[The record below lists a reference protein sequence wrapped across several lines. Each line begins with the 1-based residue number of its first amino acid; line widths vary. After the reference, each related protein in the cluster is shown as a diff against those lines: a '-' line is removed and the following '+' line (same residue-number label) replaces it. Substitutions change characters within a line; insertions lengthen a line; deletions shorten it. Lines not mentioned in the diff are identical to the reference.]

1 MTFFRLFL
9 IFVVQLVL
17 ARSEEKNIEPKELYR
32 LLEASKGWVMND
44 EIEGYKLFSKK
55 IEDQEL
61 SAVMVTYETSIPLL
75 GIQEVL
81 MDVENYESFLSSS
94 SKMVTKQLKKDE
106 SAVIGYQFI
115 PINFPF
121 MSDRHYC
128 FKLIKNEINAEN
140 SKTLV
145 KWFLL
150 DEDKELLDVQ
160 SSNNTNPI
168 YLKYGAGLWLVDSND
183 ESKVKISYRLFMDP
197 GGSIPNFLTEKI
209 NENSII
215 NLFKDV
221 IAEAE
226 RRTS

>member
-1 MTFFRLFL
+1 MSFFRLFL

>member
-209 NENSII
+209 NESSII

>member
-1 MTFFRLFL
+1 
-9 IFVVQLVL
+9 
-17 ARSEEKNIEPKELYR
+17 
-32 LLEASKGWVMND
+32 MND

-55 IEDQEL
+55 IEDQDL

-75 GIQEVL
+75 SIQEVL

-94 SKMVTKQLKKDE
+94 SKMVTKQLKKDDT
-106 SAVIGYQFI
+106 AVVGYQFI

-121 MSDRHYC
+121 MNDRHYC
-128 FKLIKNEINAEN
+128 FKLIKNEINVEN

-150 DEDKELLDVQ
+150 DEDQELLDLQ
-160 SSNNTNPI
+160 SSNKTNPI
-168 YLKYGAGLWLVDSND
+168 YLKYGAGLWLVDSID
-183 ESKVKISYRLFMDP
+183 KSKIKISYRLFMDP

-209 NENSII
+209 NEISII

>member
-209 NENSII
+209 NETSII

>member
-1 MTFFRLFL
+1 MIFFRLFL
-9 IFVVQLVL
+9 IFVVQLVF
-17 ARSEEKNIEPKELYR
+17 ARSEKNNIEPKELYR

-55 IEDQEL
+55 IEDQDL
-61 SAVMVTYETSIPLL
+61 NAVMITYETSIPLL

-94 SKMVTKQLKKDE
+94 SRMVTKQLKKDDT
-106 SAVIGYQFI
+106 AVVGYQFI

-121 MSDRHYC
+121 MNDRHYC
-128 FKLIKNEINAEN
+128 FKLIKNEINIKN
-140 SKTLV
+140 SPTLV

-150 DEDKELLDVQ
+150 DKNTQLLTIQ
-160 SSNNTNPI
+160 SLNDANAV
-168 YLKYGAGLWLVDSND
+168 YLKYGAGIWLVDSVDKNNI
-183 ESKVKISYRLFMDP
+183 KISYRLFMDP
-197 GGSIPNFLTEKI
+197 GGSIPNFLIDKI
-209 NENSII
+209 NEISII

>member
-1 MTFFRLFL
+1 MTFFRILL
-9 IFVVQLVL
+9 IFVVQLVF
-17 ARSEEKNIEPKELYR
+17 ARSEKNNIEPNELYI

-55 IEDQEL
+55 IEDQDL

-75 GIQEVL
+75 SIQEVL

-94 SKMVTKQLKKDE
+94 SKMVTKQLKKDDT
-106 SAVIGYQFI
+106 AVVGYQFI
-115 PINFPF
+115 PINFPL
-121 MSDRHYC
+121 MNDRHYC

-150 DEDKELLDVQ
+150 DEDQELLDAQ
-160 SSNNTNPI
+160 LSNNTNPI
-168 YLKYGAGLWLVDSND
+168 YLKYGAGLWLVDSID
-183 ESKVKISYRLFMDP
+183 KSKVKISYRLFMDP

-209 NENSII
+209 NEISII